1 MKRRGEKHNGRLLHF
16 IIFNDILIEDKRR
29 YEQEKRER
37 KKKKKSLR
45 FSCIKGRIK
54 ISQKEEK

>member
-1 MKRRGEKHNGRLLHF
+1 MKRRGGKHNGRLLHF

-29 YEQEKRER
+29 YEQEKE
-37 KKKKKSLR
+37 KKSSEIFLYQ
-45 FSCIKGRIK
+45 GRIK

>member
-1 MKRRGEKHNGRLLHF
+1 MKRRGGKHNGRLLHF

-29 YEQEKRER
+29 YEQEKREEKKR
-37 KKKKKSLR
+37 KNPSEIFLYQ
-45 FSCIKGRIK
+45 GRIK

>member
-1 MKRRGEKHNGRLLHF
+1 MKRRGGKHNGRLLHF

-37 KKKKKSLR
+37 KKEKKSSEI
-45 FSCIKGRIK
+45 SCIKEG
-54 ISQKEEK
+54 